1 MARLT
6 VEDCITRI
14 PNRFELVMIAAQRSR
29 DIGSGAALT
38 VDRDNDKNPV
48 VSLREIADGTV
59 DPEQLKA
66 ALIQGLRRGPEIDE
80 PVEDVMTLLTAD
92 QAWASVTG
100 EGEVEVSKTED
111 SAAEALAAELKAVI
125 GEEFSKDA
133 KETEPAAEAAVEAKT
148 GDEPKIDAKP
158 EAGGE

>member
-48 VSLREIADGTV
+48 VALREIADGAV

-80 PVEDVMTLLTAD
+80 PEEDVMTLLTAD

-100 EGEVEVSKTED
+100 ESEGGTDAEVDGGEDDV
-111 SAAEALAAELKAVI
+111 AAALAAELKAAI
-125 GEEFSKDA
+125 GEDLDKVA
-133 KETEPAAEAAVEAKT
+133 KETATRTEVEAV
-148 GDEPKIDAKP
+148 P
-158 EAGGE
+158 EAGDE

>member
-80 PVEDVMTLLTAD
+80 PEEDVMTLLTAD

-100 EGEVEVSKTED
+100 ESEVEVSETEN
-111 SAAEALAAELKAVI
+111 SAAATLAAELKAAI
-125 GEEFSKDA
+125 GEELGGV
-133 KETEPAAEAAVEAKT
+133 AEE
-148 GDEPKIDAKP
+148 AKP
-158 EAGGE
+158 EAEAEAEVEPAPEVEAEPKAGDE

>member
-14 PNRFELVMIAAQRSR
+14 PNRFELVMAAAQRSR

-38 VDRDNDKNPV
+38 VERDNDKNPV

-80 PVEDVMTLLTAD
+80 PEEDVMTLLTAD
-92 QAWASVTG
+92 QEWASVTG
-100 EGEVEVSKTED
+100 GSEVEVAQTED
-111 SAAEALAAELKAVI
+111 SAAAALAAELKAVI
-125 GEEFSKDA
+125 G
-133 KETEPAAEAAVEAKT
+133 KELGEPAVPEAEAAPKA
-148 GDEPKIDAKP
+148 GDE
-158 EAGGE
+158 